1 MLLFLRRVQIFL
13 LTYVLACLLD
23 AVSTSYRYEFARS
36 LQVQLIAWKDL
47 SPQWSSMCRDAKV
60 YLLLYKYDQ

>member
-1 MLLFLRRVQIFL
+1 MNVAFLRRVQIFL

-23 AVSTSYRYEFARS
+23 AVSTSYRYEFTRS

-47 SPQWSSMCRDAKV
+47 SPQ
-60 YLLLYKYDQ
+60 